1 MKLDVKGAHTAV
13 VCLQS
18 TEDNVLIRACDSLFK
33 FADKSDGNKLL
44 LHEMGA
50 TDTLFTLT
58 HHENAIVQ
66 RNATM
71 VFGIM
76 SAHRKIFLFFFLI
89 INISFLVL
97 YSGYST
103 TSSKN

>member
-1 MKLDVKGAHTAV
+1 MKIDVKGAQTAV
-13 VCLQS
+13 ICLQS

-33 FADKSDGNKLL
+33 FAEKSDGNKLL

-58 HHENAIVQ
+58 HHENPIVQ

-71 VFGIM
+71 VFGVM
-76 SAHRKIFLFFFLI
+76 STHRKIFFIFHTQHSFFFI
-89 INISFLVL
+89 L
-97 YSGYST
+97 YS
-103 TSSKN
+103 

>member
-1 MKLDVKGAHTAV
+1 MKLDVKGAQTAV
-13 VCLQS
+13 VCLRS
-18 TEDNVLIRACDSLFK
+18 AEDGVLIRACDSLFK

-44 LHEMGA
+44 LHEMVA

-58 HHENAIVQ
+58 HHENSIVQ

-76 SAHRKIFLFFFLI
+76 SAHRKRKRFCSSK
-89 INISFLVL
+89 NQTVVL
-97 YSGYST
+97 SSGYST
-103 TSSKN
+103 APS